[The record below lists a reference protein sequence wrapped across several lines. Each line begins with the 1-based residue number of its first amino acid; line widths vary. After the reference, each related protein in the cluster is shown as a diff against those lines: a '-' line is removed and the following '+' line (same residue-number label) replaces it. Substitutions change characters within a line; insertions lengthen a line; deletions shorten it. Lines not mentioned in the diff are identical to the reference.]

1 MANGRGGFKNAKLGK
16 NVYRQLKR
24 RGPPQSLPFTRPS
37 HNPQRQGMSWGT
49 PTSEKSHSRRIPDR
63 DDLGGGQIMDF
74 FDLIGRRRSVR
85 AYDSRPVEEEKL
97 HSILKAANNAPSAGN
112 LQSFEVYLVRSKTGQ
127 RALAAASLNQLFI
140 ASAPLSLV
148 FCAHPDRAA
157 RRYGERGRRLY
168 AFQDATIACTCAM
181 LAASALGLATVWVG
195 AFNDEEVWRA
205 IGEPEGQIP
214 VAILPVGYGAEN
226 PAPTPRRSL
235 EDLVHPLA

>member
-1 MANGRGGFKNAKLGK
+1 
-16 NVYRQLKR
+16 
-24 RGPPQSLPFTRPS
+24 
-37 HNPQRQGMSWGT
+37 
-49 PTSEKSHSRRIPDR
+49 
-63 DDLGGGQIMDF
+63 MDF

-181 LAASALGLATVWVG
+181 LAATALGLGSVWVG
-195 AFNDEEVWRA
+195 AFDEGEVTR
-205 IGEPEGQIP
+205 ILGLPPRQRP
-214 VAILPVGYGAEN
+214 VSLLPVGHPAEI
-226 PAPTPRRSL
+226 PDRRSRRL
-235 EDLVHPLA
+235 LDDLVHG